1 MKSKMMMGVV
11 MGLWSATLAAGCVA
25 SRKSACDCERD
36 CMGVQ
41 RLELQKPPGVR
52 EAGGV
57 P

>member
-11 MGLWSATLAAGCVA
+11 MVLWSVTLAAGCVA

-41 RLELQKPPGVR
+41 RRELQKPPSVW
-52 EAGGV
+52 EAGGT